1 MDETTPT
8 PNRVQVLGWAALEHY
23 YQTQYCELVWRLV
36 EELIRMGQH
45 EAGIRLDAQQ
55 KRCARSVVVG
65 WLVEFTGLAVDLSL
79 TESLVTLDPDN
90 LPFSHREID
99 QCRQT
104 LYQQFPVAMRRA
116 HNRTLNP

>member
-1 MDETTPT
+1 MDETT

-36 EELIRMGQH
+36 EELLRMGQH
-45 EAGIRLDAQQ
+45 DAGIRLDAQQ

-65 WLVEFTGLAVDLSL
+65 WIVESTGLAVDLSL
-79 TESLVTLDPDN
+79 TESLVPLDPDH

-99 QCRQT
+99 DCRQHLYRQFPQAIRRLHDRT
-104 LYQQFPVAMRRA
+104 LY
-116 HNRTLNP
+116 